1 MQNIIPAKINLIL
14 SMLHNE
20 NKEAYLV
27 GGCVRDMILN
37 RSIHDYDI
45 TTSAFPQETISILQK
60 NYIKAIPTGIKHGT
74 ITAIINNESIEI
86 TTYRIEKEYLNHR
99 HPSQVIFTNNLKED
113 LKRRDFTMNAIA
125 FDPVNGIYD
134 PFHGKDDIENKIIRC
149 VGDASERFNEDALR
163 ILRAVRFQCQLH
175 FSLDDNCK
183 KAIIDSAFLL
193 KYVSKERIRDEFNKI
208 LLSNQ
213 PNILKLLKELNILDS
228 ILPSYS
234 IIYNQKQNT
243 PWHIYDIFTH
253 TDIALNH
260 SKNYPLESKLAVLL
274 HDIGK
279 PKCKTTDKNGQDHFK
294 NHAVVSEQLALHI
307 LQDLKYD
314 NKTIKKVCT
323 LIRYHDYYIE
333 NNRSFLRRYITFFQ
347 YDINYALQA
356 IDIQLADNY
365 AKNPIMI
372 NQKIDEIIQAKKHL
386 LQMKLENDIITPKDL
401 NINGNDLKQLG
412 FKGKEIH
419 NILERCFAIVLNN
432 PTYNTKNYLLAYI
445 KKNIN

>member
-1 MQNIIPAKINLIL
+1 
-14 SMLHNE
+14 MLHNE

-37 RSIHDYDI
+37 RSINDYDI
-45 TTSAFPQETISILQK
+45 TTSAFPQETISILKK

-86 TTYRIEKEYLNHR
+86 TTYRIEKEYLDHR
-99 HPSQVIFTNNLKED
+99 HPSQVVFTNNLKED

-149 VGDASERFNEDALR
+149 VGNASERFNEDALR

-213 PNILKLLKELNILDS
+213 PNILKLLKELNILDA
-228 ILPSYS
+228 IIPSYS

-243 PWHIYDIFTH
+243 PWHVYDIFTH
-253 TDIALNH
+253 TDVALNH
-260 SKNYPLESKLAVLL
+260 SKNYPLESKLAILL

-294 NHAVVSEQLALHI
+294 NHAIVSEQLAQHI
-307 LQDLKYD
+307 LKDLKYD

-347 YDINYALQA
+347 YDIKYALQA
-356 IDIQLADNY
+356 MDIQLADNY

-372 NQKIDEIIQAKKHL
+372 KQKIDEIIQTKKHL

-401 NINGNDLKQLG
+401 NINGNDLLQLG

-419 NILERCFAIVLNN
+419 KILERCFDIVLNN
-432 PTYNTKNYLLAYI
+432 PTYNTKKYLLSYI
-445 KKNIN
+445 KKNIK